1 MKKRSLPEAYWDGY
15 RVRLPHG
22 RGASN
27 WSYRAAD
34 KVIVGMWTDHLNFRS
49 RVYDQVIP
57 ASHTNLPA
65 NRARSADLQHAI
77 DHFGGLVNVVLMW
90 RKSPDDHE
98 VDDAQPRPWIMRITD
113 FDPETGNL
121 RCVQDQP

>member
-1 MKKRSLPEAYWDGY
+1 
-15 RVRLPHG
+15 
-22 RGASN
+22 
-27 WSYRAAD
+27 
-34 KVIVGMWTDHLNFRS
+34 
-49 RVYDQVIP
+49 
-57 ASHTNLPA
+57 
-65 NRARSADLQHAI
+65 LQHAI

>member
-49 RVYDQVIP
+49 RVYDQVTPSQPHKP
-57 ASHTNLPA
+57 ASKQGTLSGLAARHRSLW
-65 NRARSADLQHAI
+65 RASQRC
-77 DHFGGLVNVVLMW
+77 
-90 RKSPDDHE
+90 PDVAE
-98 VDDAQPRPWIMRITD
+98 VAR
-113 FDPETGNL
+113 
-121 RCVQDQP
+121 